1 MKKTRLCNIELFK
14 LYEQK
19 RDIKTRNKI
28 VENNL
33 QYVKQIANRYA
44 RNSKES
50 FEDLFQVGT
59 LGLIKAVETYDL
71 SKGVKFTPFA
81 LPKIKGEILHWLR
94 DKGRLIKIPR
104 HIQELH
110 QKIKK
115 HSNENSISY
124 EKSAQILG
132 IEKNKARELNE
143 IYQQYFD
150 PMVEDIE
157 AVKYSDIV
165 DVRASDIISI
175 LPDEHRLVVSCR
187 MLQEM
192 TIKDTAAC
200 LGLKLKN
207 VKDLEKQAIELLQ
220 KEYCKNGN

>member
-1 MKKTRLCNIELFK
+1 MKKSRLCNIELFK

-19 RDIKTRNKI
+19 RDIKTRNRI

-50 FEDLFQVGT
+50 FEDLYQVGT
-59 LGLIKAVETYDL
+59 IGLIKAVETYDL

-81 LPKIKGEILHWLR
+81 LPKIRGEILHWLR

-115 HSNENSISY
+115 YSNEKNISY
-124 EKSAQILG
+124 EKSAQDLG
-132 IEKNKARELNE
+132 VDLDKARELNE
-143 IYQQYFD
+143 IYQQSFNPIEED
-150 PMVEDIE
+150 LITKPCIVELSIQE
-157 AVKYSDIV
+157 L
-165 DVRASDIISI
+165 ISI
-175 LPDEHRLVVSCR
+175 LPKEQYFVIMYRFLE
-187 MLQEM
+187 EM
-192 TIKDTAAC
+192 TLKDTAQH
-200 LGLKLKN
+200 LQLTTGEIKK
-207 VKDLEKQAIELLQ
+207 LEKQAIENLQ
-220 KEYCKNGN
+220 KEYQKLQV